1 MREVATNNSQGHRWI
16 SCENWKR
23 LAKSTMLMNSWSSVR
38 TNTRKTSGQTS
49 QGVDDFTTKNKTIIQ
64 EILCLQV
71 STYITW
77 QTQLREEG
85 KRELNSFATCPRL
98 AWTILGWPKGG
109 KWQGRA
115 ISAWVLNLCFG
126 VCLRMTAT
134 IRSKIQTWRPKGGIR
149 YTILICTTWFVGK
162 F

>member
-1 MREVATNNSQGHRWI
+1 MREVATNNSEGHRWI

-23 LAKSTMLMNSWSSVR
+23 LAKSTMLMNSWSSIR

-49 QGVDDFTTKNKTIIQ
+49 QGVHDFTTKNKTIIQ

-134 IRSKIQTWRPKGGIR
+134 IRSKIRAKVHP
-149 YTILICTTWFVGK
+149 
-162 F
+162 